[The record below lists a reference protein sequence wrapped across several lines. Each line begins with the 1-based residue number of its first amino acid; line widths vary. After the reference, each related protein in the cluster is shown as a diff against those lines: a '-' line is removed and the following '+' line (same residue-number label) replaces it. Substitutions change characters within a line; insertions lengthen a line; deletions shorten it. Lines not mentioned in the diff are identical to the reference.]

1 MATEKQRWAYLKKT
15 YGISPETYS
24 KMYDSNAGKCHIC
37 DRGPKE
43 GKNHNVDHDH
53 YTGEIR
59 GLLCFFCNKYLIGR
73 RRREHGGLFARAAAY
88 LGRAPQWGFAPVG
101 SIKKT
106 RRVERN
112 KKR

>member
-15 YGISPETYS
+15 YGLSPETYG
-24 KMYDSNAGKCHIC
+24 KMHVQNKGLCHIC
-37 DRGPKE
+37 DRAPKA

-73 RRREHGGLFARAAAY
+73 RRREHSGLFTRAAAY
-88 LGRAPQWGFAPVG
+88 LWREPKWGRAPVG
-101 SIKKT
+101 SIKKK
-106 RRVERN
+106 RRNR
-112 KKR
+112 KR